1 MKRECANTTHI
12 SIQYQY
18 YEVKVKIIIDY
29 FHVLEL
35 QEVKLQ
41 RILQKIS
48 QSLSGSEHFC
58 GSIQL
63 DVIRVITSR
72 LEVKTFFGTLHQ
84 RQALSRIPALN
95 LDFPL
100 TAANGIAKRE
110 RERKPTYNTETKC
123 AKLERLRSAR
133 LIRRDPKATNSR
145 HAKLQVK

>member
-41 RILQKIS
+41 RIFQKIS

-72 LEVKTFFGTLHQ
+72 LEVKIFFSQWH
-84 RQALSRIPALN
+84 RQ
-95 LDFPL
+95 
-100 TAANGIAKRE
+100 KRE
-110 RERKPTYNTETKC
+110 RENLHTTLKQNVQSLSNYAQQDLSVVT
-123 AKLERLRSAR
+123 
-133 LIRRDPKATNSR
+133 RRP
-145 HAKLQVK
+145 